1 MRIIDNRHDFYDYL
15 QDSTDTI
22 VFDRRNSFL
31 LTKEHLCSHVEP
43 IMHLY
48 VKDRDIYRFLLLQCG
63 ATYWLI
69 LMTITKFNSFKILD
83 YKLELLSMW
92 KNYDKPTIPIK
103 LSEIKINA
111 LYKYMNCKYDTYTN
125 YINNATNLQDAIN
138 NNDFKEEHIISHCVV
153 SKCIKNTIKRE
164 IKDMPILNAC
174 GIINIID
181 PVDIFTAIEEHFSLE
196 KTNSERIEPL
206 GATNDDKI
214 VMHGFDTKIS
224 FRGN

>member
-48 VKDRDIYRFLLLQCG
+48 VKDKDIYRFLLLQCG

-83 YKLELLSMW
+83 YNLELLSMW

-111 LYKYMNCKYDTYTN
+111 LYKYMNYKYDTYTN

-138 NNDFKEEHIISHCVV
+138 NNDFKEERIISHCMV

>member
-43 IMHLY
+43 IHLY
-48 VKDRDIYRFLLLQCG
+48 AKDRDIYRFLLLQCG

-92 KNYDKPTIPIK
+92 KNYDKSTIPIK

-111 LYKYMNCKYDTYTN
+111 LYKYMHYKYDTYTN

-138 NNDFKEEHIISHCVV
+138 NNDFKEERIISHCMI

-174 GIINIID
+174 GIMNIID

>member
-31 LTKEHLCSHVEP
+31 LTKEHLCSYVEP
-43 IMHLY
+43 IHLY
-48 VKDRDIYRFLLLQCG
+48 AKDRNIYRFLLLQCG

-92 KNYDKPTIPIK
+92 KNYDKPTISIK

-111 LYKYMNCKYDTYTN
+111 LYKYMNYKYDTYTN
-125 YINNATNLQDAIN
+125 YINNVTNLQDAIN
-138 NNDFKEEHIISHCVV
+138 NNDFKEERIISHCMV

-206 GATNDDKI
+206 GATNNDKI